1 MNTGTELVAG
11 VSVSHSDASIEAI
24 ERAAADSQRTAIE
37 ELLDRP
43 AISEALVLQTCNRA
57 EAYVVT
63 ETPKA
68 GRDALSSYLGDVDP
82 TVVRELDHEE
92 SIRHLMSVACGLE
105 SLVLGEDQIIGQL
118 RNAYED
124 ARGVGAMGPVLDDAV
139 LKALHVGERARD
151 ETAINEGALS
161 LGSAAVRFVDSKRD
175 LDGATALVIGAGE
188 MATLAAEALDR
199 AVDRIVVANRTIPHA
214 EHVASRLDTDASA
227 VGLNAIAAA
236 ADEADVVVSAT
247 GSSDYVIDPQDF
259 ETAGRTYVVDIARPR
274 DVPPAAGDI
283 EKVSVYDL
291 DAIESI
297 TDETRRKREGAARTV
312 ESMIDEEFEHLMS
325 QYKRKRADE
334 VIGAMYEGAERIKTR
349 ELRTAISKLESE
361 SGVSEAEREILESL
375 ADALVGQLLSA
386 PTESLREAAENDDW
400 STIRTALELFG
411 PAFEL
416 EPAKPPAEPDHPG
429 SIPEE
434 MRDRMPAHVIEQLQT
449 DDE

>member
-139 LKALHVGERARD
+139 LKALHVGERARG

-161 LGSAAVRFVDSKRD
+161 LGSAAVRFGDSKRD

-259 ETAGRTYVVDIARPR
+259 ETAGRT
-274 DVPPAAGDI
+274 
-283 EKVSVYDL
+283 
-291 DAIESI
+291 
-297 TDETRRKREGAARTV
+297 
-312 ESMIDEEFEHLMS
+312 
-325 QYKRKRADE
+325 
-334 VIGAMYEGAERIKTR
+334 
-349 ELRTAISKLESE
+349 
-361 SGVSEAEREILESL
+361 
-375 ADALVGQLLSA
+375 
-386 PTESLREAAENDDW
+386 
-400 STIRTALELFG
+400 
-411 PAFEL
+411 
-416 EPAKPPAEPDHPG
+416 
-429 SIPEE
+429 
-434 MRDRMPAHVIEQLQT
+434 
-449 DDE
+449 